1 MSKSIERLLPCCYA
15 NAVFIGDKIIKF
27 HAIPLNFPES
37 SQLGEG
43 RSCLIAPALPVLWR
57 IQHHVSTWEWVNN
70 MNQQLARRKFM
81 QFLLASPLL
90 AAPVSG
96 VMARPELAIPGDLRE
111 VLNIAQLNKV
121 ASLSM
126 DREAYHFVVDSAD
139 DGLTKRANKEAYE
152 RVKLRPR
159 RLVDVSTIDTSLQ
172 LFGKQYRSPI
182 ILAPVGNQQQVHQ
195 GGELATARAALKRK
209 HLMICSMMT
218 NASVGEIAAT
228 GGDYWFQLYVSPNR
242 DFSKKVMNDAAVAG
256 CGAIAITIDGTGD
269 RNLEASRWFKKRS
282 TKEKSLAGVRI
293 GNFENFDGR
302 RGIGDATLTWDDLA
316 WFRDNTQLKLLLKG
330 IVTAEDARLARKYGM
345 DGLIV
350 SNHGGRQEG
359 SGRGTLDVLP
369 EIVAEINGRMPVLID
384 GGIRRGSDAFKALA
398 LGADAVC
405 IGRPYL
411 WGLGAYG
418 EAGVAKAL
426 MILQKE
432 LIRTMRFAGTTTLAA
447 ITKDYV
453 WTDE

>member
-1 MSKSIERLLPCCYA
+1 
-15 NAVFIGDKIIKF
+15 
-27 HAIPLNFPES
+27 
-37 SQLGEG
+37 
-43 RSCLIAPALPVLWR
+43 
-57 IQHHVSTWEWVNN
+57 

-81 QFLLASPLL
+81 QFLLASPL
-90 AAPVSG
+90 AAIPG
-96 VMARPELAIPGDLRE
+96 GAALARPEFAVPEELRE

-121 ASLSM
+121 ASLTMERS
-126 DREAYHFVVDSAD
+126 AYHFVVDSAD
-139 DGLTKRANKEAYE
+139 DGLTKLANKEAY
-152 RVKLRPR
+152 RKLKLRPR
-159 RLVDVSTIDTSLQ
+159 RLVDVSRIDTSVQ
-172 LFGKQYRSPI
+172 LFGKQYKSPI
-182 ILAPVGNQQQVHQ
+182 ILAPVGNQQEVHP

-228 GGDYWFQLYVSPNR
+228 GGDYWFQLYVAPHR
-242 DFSKKVMNDAAVAG
+242 DFTKKVMDDAAAAG
-256 CGAIAITIDGTGD
+256 CDAIAITIDGTGD

-282 TKEKSLAGVRI
+282 TKAKSMGSVRI
-293 GNFENFDGR
+293 GNFENYDGAK
-302 RGIGDATLTWDDLA
+302 GVGDATLTWDDLA
-316 WFRDNTQLKLLLKG
+316 WFRDNTDLKLLLKG
-330 IVTAEDARLARKYGM
+330 IVTAEDARLCRKYGM

-369 EIVAEINGRMPVLID
+369 EIVAEIDGRMPVLID

-405 IGRPYL
+405 VGRPYL

-426 MILQKE
+426 SILQKE
-432 LIRTMRFAGTTTLAA
+432 LVRTMRFAGTTTLAS
-447 ITKDYV
+447 INKDYV
-453 WTDE
+453 WIDD

>member
-1 MSKSIERLLPCCYA
+1 MMSKSIERLLPCCYA

-209 HLMICSMMT
+209 HLM
-218 NASVGEIAAT
+218 
-228 GGDYWFQLYVSPNR
+228 
-242 DFSKKVMNDAAVAG
+242 NDAAVAG